1 MNFQNSEALDE
12 ILDRDL
18 TSSKIDFLYVDVH
31 RKHFF
36 LLTYSLENQLTQK
49 NKKINILNRKK

>member
-36 LLTYSLENQLTQK
+36 FVNLLTGKSIDTEK
-49 NKKINILNRKK
+49 